1 MNTTPTIT
9 KIKFYGHQDT
19 VPSTML
25 QNRCIDDDAMQV
37 RDMEMP
43 VTFMQGKID
52 RYADIQSVFSQK
64 ATATASKPG

>member
-1 MNTTPTIT
+1 
-9 KIKFYGHQDT
+9 
-19 VPSTML
+19 ML

-43 VTFMQGKID
+43 ITFMQGKID